1 MPFELENTKKDA
13 QENVDWLYAQEYEA
27 EENQATEA
35 LFKWFFFSGPQ
46 VQKLFLLKI
55 CRVRLAALPWRTL
68 NMQPR
73 GKSGVPDAALLLTDG
88 TKLLFEVKI
97 KQNSVSRKQLKRH
110 LKDAGLKLKGRRK
123 ARTPRLVLITPDFR
137 EPLKV
142 KNLRAEY
149 KDVIEWVS
157 WNEVMHFLKRLRGMN
172 SSGQLLCKA
181 LLLFLKEWID
191 LKKYLP

>member
-172 SSGQLLCKA
+172 SSGQPLCKA